1 MRYTLIWKPAV
12 EQRLAQIWTEAAD
25 RRAVTEAADKID
37 EVLRTHPLAVGE
49 SRDEGRRIL
58 IEEPLVVVY
67 RVLEEDRLVRVVG
80 VKTVQ

>member
-12 EQRLAQIWTEAAD
+12 EQRLAQIWTAAAD

-37 EVLRTHPLAVGE
+37 EVLRTRPLAVGE

-67 RVLEEDRLVRVVG
+67 RVLEEDCMVNVLG
-80 VKTVQ
+80 VKMVP